1 VNYLVLLALALFF
14 GFAFE
19 EFFGDRKPAVPGGV
33 RTFPLLAFT
42 GAALYLIEP
51 HYALAFI
58 AGLFVLGAW
67 VYLYIRDSLTRG
79 REPADG
85 PLIVPT
91 STLIAYVLGPIALT
105 QPLWIPVALIVG
117 AVLLVGS
124 RKMLHAVVAR
134 VPEEEVVTAA
144 QFLLLVG
151 VVLPL
156 LYGAP
161 RIPYTEITP
170 FSVWLAV
177 VAVSTLSYASYL
189 LQRYVLPNSGVIV
202 AAALGGLYSSTA
214 TTVVLA
220 RTAHDEGV
228 TPEIT
233 AGIVAATAM
242 MYVRMIVIVAIF
254 NLALARAIVVPV
266 VALALIAIGISSA
279 FAFVIPS
286 VVGERPVHPRSRG
299 TDTTPKNP
307 LRLGTAAIFA
317 VLLIA
322 VSLLSKWVQAH
333 AGAHGVLALAA
344 VVGVTDIDPFVLS
357 LAQGGATSIGIA
369 TAAVAIVIA
378 SSSNNLLKA
387 VYAVAFTR
395 RPQSIVPASALAA
408 LCVLGLIA
416 AWIMAR

>member
-1 VNYLVLLALALFF
+1 MNYAVLLGLSLFF

-19 EFFGDRKPAVPGGV
+19 EFFGDENPPVPGGI
-33 RTFPLLAFT
+33 RTFPLVSFA
-42 GAALYLIEP
+42 GAALYLVEP
-51 HYALAFI
+51 HFALAFI

-67 VYLYIRDSLTRG
+67 IALYIRSVLDGARK
-79 REPADG
+79 PADG

-91 STLIAYVLGPIALT
+91 CVLIAYVLGPIALT
-105 QPLWIPVALIVG
+105 QPLWVSFALVVG

-124 RKMLHAVVAR
+124 RAWLHALVAR
-134 VPEEEVVTAA
+134 IPKEEAVTLG

-161 RIPYTEITP
+161 RIPYTQITP

-189 LQRYVLPNSGVIV
+189 LQRYVLPGSGVIV
-202 AAALGGLYSSTA
+202 AAALGGMYSSTA

-242 MYVRMIVIVAIF
+242 MFLRMVVIVAIF
-254 NLALARAIVVPV
+254 NIALARSI
-266 VALALIAIGISSA
+266 
-279 FAFVIPS
+279 VIPMLVLAVIS
-286 VVGERPVHPRSRG
+286 ITIAFIFARRG
-299 TDTTPKNP
+299 AGVKAPNVAPKNP

-317 VLLIA
+317 ALLIT
-322 VSLLSKWVQAH
+322 VSVVSKWVQAN

-344 VVGVTDIDPFVLS
+344 VVGFTDIDPFVLS
-357 LAQGGATSIGIA
+357 LAQGGVATIGVA

-378 SSSNNLLKA
+378 ASSNNLLKA
-387 VYAVAFTR
+387 AYTLAFTR
-395 RPQSIVPASALAA
+395 RPQSIVPAGALTA
-408 LCVLGLIA
+408 LCVFGLIA

>member
-1 VNYLVLLALALFF
+1 VSYLVLLGLALFF

-19 EFFGDRKPAVPGGV
+19 EFFGEESPPVPGGI
-33 RTFPLLAFT
+33 RTFPLVSLA

-67 VYLYIRDSLTRG
+67 IGLYIRAVLAGDRK
-79 REPADG
+79 PADG
-85 PLIVPT
+85 PLIVPMCV
-91 STLIAYVLGPIALT
+91 LIAFVLGPIALT
-105 QPLWIPVALIVG
+105 QPLWISFALVVG

-124 RKMLHAVVAR
+124 RAWLHAVVAR
-134 VPEEEVVTAA
+134 VPKEEAVTLG

-156 LYGAP
+156 LYDAP

-170 FSVWLAV
+170 LHVWLAV

-189 LQRYVLPNSGVIV
+189 LQRYVLPDSGVIV

-220 RTAHDEGV
+220 RTAHDDGV

-242 MYVRMIVIVAIF
+242 MYLRMVVIVAIF
-254 NLALARAIVVPV
+254 NLELARAIVIP
-266 VALALIAIGISSA
+266 ALALAAISIAIA
-279 FAFVIPS
+279 AVFARRGNGVKATN
-286 VVGERPVHPRSRG
+286 VVPN
-299 TDTTPKNP
+299 NP
-307 LRLGTAAIFA
+307 LQLGTAMVFA
-317 VLLIA
+317 ALLIA
-322 VSLLSKWVQAH
+322 ISLLSNWVQAH
-333 AGAHGVLALAA
+333 AGAQGVLALAA

-357 LAQGGATSIGIA
+357 LAQGGVASIGIA

-378 SSSNNLLKA
+378 SSSNDLLKA
-387 VYAVAFTR
+387 VYAIAFTR
-395 RPQSIVPASALAA
+395 RPQSIIPAGALGA
-408 LCVLGLIA
+408 LCALGLIA

>member
-1 VNYLVLLALALFF
+1 MSYLVLLGLALFF

-19 EFFGDRKPAVPGGV
+19 EFFGEESPPVPGGI
-33 RTFPLLAFT
+33 RTFPLVSLA

-67 VYLYIRDSLTRG
+67 IGLYIRAVLAGDRK
-79 REPADG
+79 PADG
-85 PLIVPT
+85 PLIVPMCV
-91 STLIAYVLGPIALT
+91 LIAFVLGPIALT
-105 QPLWIPVALIVG
+105 QPLWISFALVVG

-124 RKMLHAVVAR
+124 RAWLHAVVAR
-134 VPEEEVVTAA
+134 VPKEEAVTLG

-156 LYGAP
+156 LYDAP

-170 FSVWLAV
+170 LHVWLAV

-189 LQRYVLPNSGVIV
+189 LQRYVLPDSGVIV

-220 RTAHDEGV
+220 RTAHDDGV

-242 MYVRMIVIVAIF
+242 MYLRMVVIVAIF
-254 NLALARAIVVPV
+254 NLELARAIVIP
-266 VALALIAIGISSA
+266 ALALAAISIAIA
-279 FAFVIPS
+279 AVFARRGNGVKATN
-286 VVGERPVHPRSRG
+286 VVPN
-299 TDTTPKNP
+299 NP
-307 LRLGTAAIFA
+307 LQLGTAMVFA
-317 VLLIA
+317 ALLIA
-322 VSLLSKWVQAH
+322 ISLLSNWVQAH
-333 AGAHGVLALAA
+333 AGAQGVLALAA

-357 LAQGGATSIGIA
+357 LAQGGVASIGIA

-378 SSSNNLLKA
+378 SSSNDLLKA
-387 VYAVAFTR
+387 VYAIAFTR
-395 RPQSIVPASALAA
+395 RPQSIIPAGALGA
-408 LCVLGLIA
+408 LCALGLIA

>member
-1 VNYLVLLALALFF
+1 VSYLVLLGLALFF

-19 EFFGDRKPAVPGGV
+19 EFFGEESPPVPGGI
-33 RTFPLLAFT
+33 RTFPLVSLA

-67 VYLYIRDSLTRG
+67 IGLYIRAVLAGDRK
-79 REPADG
+79 PADG
-85 PLIVPT
+85 PLIVPMCV
-91 STLIAYVLGPIALT
+91 LIAFVLGPIALT
-105 QPLWIPVALIVG
+105 QPLWISFALVVG

-124 RKMLHAVVAR
+124 RAWLHAVVAR
-134 VPEEEVVTAA
+134 VPKEEAVTLG

-156 LYGAP
+156 LYDAP

-170 FSVWLAV
+170 LHVWLAV

-189 LQRYVLPNSGVIV
+189 LQRYVLPDSGVIV

-220 RTAHDEGV
+220 RTAHDDGV

-242 MYVRMIVIVAIF
+242 MYLRMVVIVAIF
-254 NLALARAIVVPV
+254 NLELARAIVIP
-266 VALALIAIGISSA
+266 ALALAAISIAIA
-279 FAFVIPS
+279 AVFARRGNGVKATN
-286 VVGERPVHPRSRG
+286 VVPN
-299 TDTTPKNP
+299 NP
-307 LRLGTAAIFA
+307 LQLGTAMVFA
-317 VLLIA
+317 ALLIA
-322 VSLLSKWVQAH
+322 ISLLSNWVQAH
-333 AGAHGVLALAA
+333 AGAQGVLALAA

-357 LAQGGATSIGIA
+357 LAQGGVASIGIA

-387 VYAVAFTR
+387 VYAIAFTR
-395 RPQSIVPASALAA
+395 RPQSIIPAGALGA
-408 LCVLGLIA
+408 LCALGLIA

>member
-1 VNYLVLLALALFF
+1 V
-14 GFAFE
+14 
-19 EFFGDRKPAVPGGV
+19 
-33 RTFPLLAFT
+33 
-42 GAALYLIEP
+42 
-51 HYALAFI
+51 
-58 AGLFVLGAW
+58 
-67 VYLYIRDSLTRG
+67 
-79 REPADG
+79 
-85 PLIVPT
+85 
-91 STLIAYVLGPIALT
+91 
-105 QPLWIPVALIVG
+105 VG

-124 RKMLHAVVAR
+124 RAWLHAVVAR
-134 VPEEEVVTAA
+134 LPKEEAVTLG

-156 LYGAP
+156 LYDAP

-170 FSVWLAV
+170 LHVWLAV

-189 LQRYVLPNSGVIV
+189 LQRYVLPDSGVIV

-220 RTAHDEGV
+220 RTAHDDGV

-242 MYVRMIVIVAIF
+242 MYLRMVVIVAIF
-254 NLALARAIVVPV
+254 NLELARAIVIP
-266 VALALIAIGISSA
+266 ALALAAISIAIA
-279 FAFVIPS
+279 AVFARRGNGVKATN
-286 VVGERPVHPRSRG
+286 VVPN
-299 TDTTPKNP
+299 NP
-307 LRLGTAAIFA
+307 LQLGTAMVFA
-317 VLLIA
+317 ALLIA
-322 VSLLSKWVQAH
+322 ISLLSNWVQAH
-333 AGAHGVLALAA
+333 AGAQGVLALAA

-357 LAQGGATSIGIA
+357 LAQGGVASIGIA

-387 VYAVAFTR
+387 VYAIAFTR
-395 RPQSIVPASALAA
+395 RPQSIIPAGALGA

>member
-1 VNYLVLLALALFF
+1 VSYLVLLGLALFF

-19 EFFGDRKPAVPGGV
+19 EFFGEESPPVPGGI
-33 RTFPLLAFT
+33 RTFPLVSLA

-67 VYLYIRDSLTRG
+67 IGLYIRAVLAGDRK
-79 REPADG
+79 PADG
-85 PLIVPT
+85 PLIVPMCV
-91 STLIAYVLGPIALT
+91 LIAFVLGPIALT
-105 QPLWIPVALIVG
+105 QPLWISFALVVG

-124 RKMLHAVVAR
+124 RAWLHAVVAR
-134 VPEEEVVTAA
+134 VPKEEAVTLG

-156 LYGAP
+156 LYDAP

-170 FSVWLAV
+170 LHVWLAV

-189 LQRYVLPNSGVIV
+189 LQRYVLPDSGVIV

-220 RTAHDEGV
+220 RTAHDDGV

-242 MYVRMIVIVAIF
+242 MYLRMVVIVAIF
-254 NLALARAIVVPV
+254 NLELARAIVIP
-266 VALALIAIGISSA
+266 ALALAAISIAIA
-279 FAFVIPS
+279 AVFARRGNGVKATN
-286 VVGERPVHPRSRG
+286 VVPN
-299 TDTTPKNP
+299 NP
-307 LRLGTAAIFA
+307 LQLGTAMVFA
-317 VLLIA
+317 ALLIA
-322 VSLLSKWVQAH
+322 ISLLSNWVQAH
-333 AGAHGVLALAA
+333 AGAQGVLALAA

-357 LAQGGATSIGIA
+357 LAQGGVASIGIA

-387 VYAVAFTR
+387 VYAIAFTR
-395 RPQSIVPASALAA
+395 RPQSIIPAGALGA

>member
-1 VNYLVLLALALFF
+1 MNYAVLLALSLFF

-19 EFFGDRKPAVPGGV
+19 EFFGDENPPVPGGI
-33 RTFPLLAFT
+33 RTFPLIAFA
-42 GAALYLIEP
+42 GAALYLVEP
-51 HYALAFI
+51 HFALAFI

-67 VYLYIRDSLTRG
+67 IGLYIHSVLEGNRKA
-79 REPADG
+79 ADG
-85 PLIVPT
+85 PLIVPMCV
-91 STLIAYVLGPIALT
+91 LIAYVLGPIALT
-105 QPLWIPVALIVG
+105 QPLWVSFALVVG

-124 RKMLHAVVAR
+124 RAWLHALVAR
-134 VPEEEVVTAA
+134 VPKEEAVTLG

-161 RIPYTEITP
+161 RIPHTEITP

-189 LQRYVLPNSGVIV
+189 LQRYVLPSSGVLV

-242 MYVRMIVIVAIF
+242 MYLRTIVIVAVF
-254 NLALARAIVVPV
+254 NAELARNIVIPMIALAVVSIGVAAVFARRGKGVKVTNIVP
-266 VALALIAIGISSA
+266 A
-279 FAFVIPS
+279 
-286 VVGERPVHPRSRG
+286 
-299 TDTTPKNP
+299 NP
-307 LRLGTAAIFA
+307 LRLGTAGIFA

-322 VSLLSKWVQAH
+322 VSLISRWVQVN

-357 LAQGGATSIGIA
+357 LAQGGAASIGLA
-369 TAAVAIVIA
+369 TAAIAIVIA
-378 SSSNNLLKA
+378 TSSNNILKA
-387 VYAVAFTR
+387 GYTLAFTR
-395 RPQSIVPASALAA
+395 RPQSAIPAIALAA
-408 LCVLGLIA
+408 LCALGLIA

>member
-1 VNYLVLLALALFF
+1 VSYLVLLGLALFF

-19 EFFGDRKPAVPGGV
+19 EFFGEESPPVPGGI
-33 RTFPLLAFT
+33 RTFPLVSLA

-67 VYLYIRDSLTRG
+67 IGLYIRAVLAGDRK
-79 REPADG
+79 PADG
-85 PLIVPT
+85 PLIVPMCV
-91 STLIAYVLGPIALT
+91 LIAFVLGPIALT
-105 QPLWIPVALIVG
+105 QPLWISFALVVG

-124 RKMLHAVVAR
+124 RAWLHAVVAR
-134 VPEEEVVTAA
+134 VPKEEAVTLG

-156 LYGAP
+156 LYDAP

-170 FSVWLAV
+170 LHVWLAV

-189 LQRYVLPNSGVIV
+189 LQRYVLPDSGVIV

-220 RTAHDEGV
+220 RTAHDDGV

-242 MYVRMIVIVAIF
+242 MYLRMVVIVAIF
-254 NLALARAIVVPV
+254 NLELARAIVIP
-266 VALALIAIGISSA
+266 ALALAAISIAIA
-279 FAFVIPS
+279 AVFARRGNGVKATN
-286 VVGERPVHPRSRG
+286 VVPN
-299 TDTTPKNP
+299 NP
-307 LRLGTAAIFA
+307 LQLGTAMVFA
-317 VLLIA
+317 ALLIA
-322 VSLLSKWVQAH
+322 ISLLSNWVQAH
-333 AGAHGVLALAA
+333 AGAQGVLALAA

-357 LAQGGATSIGIA
+357 LAQGGVASIGIA

-378 SSSNNLLKA
+378 SSSNDLLKA
-387 VYAVAFTR
+387 VYAIAFTR
-395 RPQSIVPASALAA
+395 RPQSIIPAGALGA